1 MRLQPDSEG
10 LSSSL
15 YDHDPDGIQ
24 WIRDQAGAA
33 GLVDYQHLTSLLS
46 LMLHA
51 HWLLAKRAPPTRTL
65 SQSGSASDGPLA
77 LAAR

>member
-1 MRLQPDSEG
+1 
-10 LSSSL
+10 
-15 YDHDPDGIQ
+15 
-24 WIRDQAGAA
+24 
-33 GLVDYQHLTSLLS
+33 LS